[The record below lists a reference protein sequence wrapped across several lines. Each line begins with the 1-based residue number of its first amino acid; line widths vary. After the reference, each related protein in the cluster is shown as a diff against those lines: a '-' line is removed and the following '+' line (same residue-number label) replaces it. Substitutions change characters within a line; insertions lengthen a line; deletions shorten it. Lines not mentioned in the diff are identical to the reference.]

1 MKRLLILAC
10 LILATWAASPE
21 AQPTRFVY
29 LSPIDGT
36 GTDSDP
42 FRSRGESEQ
51 LTGRGCIDLRP
62 RGFNRYI
69 CASNV
74 LPANMTG
81 VQQLGAAL
89 NGTITP
95 ARKLALEA
103 IIGSPLSGDTPRGLI
118 VEIIQGHLR
127 AGRDGKL
134 KIWLGESTPEY
145 EAVYAYY
152 SENSPTVV
160 ALNYLSSYGT
170 FTRLNY
176 TWKQTDISLDYY
188 QDLAVVEIDPSKVQG
203 LVDKYDEVDGVYP
216 VKDVL
221 EDSLDGGK

>member
-1 MKRLLILAC
+1 MPQNPEFSLNSDTLGVVYKDIGVLSGYASEK
-10 LILATWAASPE
+10 AESPE
-21 AQPTRFVY
+21 EITAILGAYYEPA
-29 LSPIDGT
+29 
-36 GTDSDP
+36 
-42 FRSRGESEQ
+42 GEYKG
-51 LTGRGCIDLRP
+51 LY
-62 RGFNRYI
+62 F
-69 CASNV
+69 V
-74 LPANMTG
+74 LPQGEIKYFDVDVAK
-81 VQQLGAAL
+81 LGSDN
-89 NGTITP
+89 NGAYITF
-95 ARKLALEA
+95 EA
-103 IIGSPLSGDTPRGLI
+103 DTKNWVIRGLNEEDGIWISSCKTEIPVSVLEQI
-118 VEIIQGHLR
+118 VI
-127 AGRDGKL
+127 GRS
-134 KIWLGESTPEY
+134 ST
-145 EAVYAYY
+145 VYAYY

>member
-1 MKRLLILAC
+1 MPQNPEFSLNSDTLGVVYKDIGVLSGYASEK
-10 LILATWAASPE
+10 AESPE
-21 AQPTRFVY
+21 EITAILGAYYEPA
-29 LSPIDGT
+29 
-36 GTDSDP
+36 
-42 FRSRGESEQ
+42 GEYKG
-51 LTGRGCIDLRP
+51 LY
-62 RGFNRYI
+62 F
-69 CASNV
+69 V
-74 LPANMTG
+74 LPQGEIKYFDVDVAKLGSDNNGAYITFEADTKNWVIRNLNEEDGIWISSCKTEIPVSVLEQIVIGRSSMALSKYLG
-81 VQQLGAAL
+81 VQV
-89 NGTITP
+89 P
-95 ARKLALEA
+95 
-103 IIGSPLSGDTPRGLI
+103 
-118 VEIIQGHLR
+118 
-127 AGRDGKL
+127 
-134 KIWLGESTPEY
+134 ESTPEY

-188 QDLAVVEIDPSKVQG
+188 QDLAVVEIDPSKIQG